1 MTSAADLRVRRT
13 VTVETSQTRAFDV
26 FVNQLSRWWPLESH
40 VIGEKP
46 AQAAIVEAR
55 AGGRWFERD
64 KNGVE
69 GEWGHVVSIDPPN
82 RVVLAWQL
90 STAFE
95 YDPSLITEVEVR
107 FVAET
112 PYRTRVEFEHRGLEA
127 YGEEAGEMLALF
139 ESPDAWAAALE
150 GYAAVANAA

>member
-1 MTSAADLRVRRT
+1 MIV
-13 VTVETSQTRAFDV
+13 VEATQGRAFDV
-26 FVNQLSRWWPLESH
+26 FVNQLSRWWPLESSI
-40 VIGEKP
+40 VGEKP
-46 AQAAIVEAR
+46 GQAAIVEPH

-69 GEWGHVVSIDPPN
+69 AEWGHVVSIDPPK

-112 PYRTRVEFEHRGLEA
+112 PHRTRIELEHRGLEA
-127 YGEEAGEMLALF
+127 YGEEASLMQALF
-139 ESPDAWAAALE
+139 ESPDAWAEALRA
-150 GYAAVANAA
+150 YAVVANAA

>member
-1 MTSAADLRVRRT
+1 MKSVIDLRVLRT
-13 VTVETSQTRAFDV
+13 VSVETTQARAFDV

-112 PYRTRVEFEHRGLEA
+112 PYRTRVELEHRGLEA
-127 YGEEAGEMLALF
+127 YGEEAAEMLALF

>member
-1 MTSAADLRVRRT
+1 MKSVIDLRVRRT
-13 VTVETSQTRAFDV
+13 VTVETTQARAFDV

-46 AQAAIVEAR
+46 AQAAIVEGR

-90 STAFE
+90 
-95 YDPSLITEVEVR
+95 
-107 FVAET
+107 
-112 PYRTRVEFEHRGLEA
+112 
-127 YGEEAGEMLALF
+127 
-139 ESPDAWAAALE
+139 
-150 GYAAVANAA
+150 